1 MVEIAALRTF
11 LRVPIGLGNDATGT
25 TRANAIIDE
34 GVKSLEDL
42 VDLTYN
48 EGIKILYSNV
58 RKPAGTIPD
67 PNWVAPSAA
76 APGSVVAHQVNRP
89 GSQIPAICEQRLTTA
104 AYGTSIY

>member
-1 MVEIAALRTF
+1 M
-11 LRVPIGLGNDATGT
+11 
-25 TRANAIIDE
+25 
-34 GVKSLEDL
+34 
-42 VDLTYN
+42 
-48 EGIKILYSNV
+48 

-104 AYGTSIY
+104 AYGTSI